1 MKKNLFRLFQGIGFL
16 IALAILVF
24 LIRMPQL
31 EGRAQHLDLLA
42 IYSDPFIWYGYGIA
56 GLFFAAYYQGIG
68 LLGLIGENQLYSKSG
83 IKLLVR
89 LRNWTI
95 AFGFSVL
102 FAGIFIYT
110 FHAQED
116 DPAGF
121 LALCLIAVLAS
132 TIVIGVS
139 LKMKKRIRLQY
150 E

>member
-68 LLGLIGENQLYSKSG
+68 LLGLIGENQLYSQSG

-95 AFGFSVL
+95 AFGCSVL
-102 FAGIFIYT
+102 LAGIFIYT

-121 LALCLIAVLAS
+121 LALCLLALVASAIA
-132 TIVIGVS
+132 IGVS
-139 LKMKKRIRLQY
+139 LKIEKRIRL